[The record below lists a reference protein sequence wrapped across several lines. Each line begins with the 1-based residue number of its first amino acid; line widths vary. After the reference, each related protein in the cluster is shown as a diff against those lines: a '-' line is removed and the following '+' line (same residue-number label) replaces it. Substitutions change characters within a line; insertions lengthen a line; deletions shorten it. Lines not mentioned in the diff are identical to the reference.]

1 MQVDDDDATSHI
13 STHARFTFNL
23 MKELKL
29 VLFGA
34 YTYNIVE
41 NSQYLPTSVWAN
53 GQAYKGTK
61 KMESLLGNMML
72 TYKKGWKKH
81 FFDVLALAEL
91 QKETTTIARITN
103 SIFRSIARRS
113 ASARSPF
120 CTHRFISS
128 TNSA

>member
-72 TYKKGWKKH
+72 TYKKAGKALLRRPVISRTPER
-81 FFDVLALAEL
+81 DVHGILYHS
-91 QKETTTIARITN
+91 QQ
-103 SIFRSIARRS
+103 FQ
-113 ASARSPF
+113 
-120 CTHRFISS
+120 HG
-128 TNSA
+128 